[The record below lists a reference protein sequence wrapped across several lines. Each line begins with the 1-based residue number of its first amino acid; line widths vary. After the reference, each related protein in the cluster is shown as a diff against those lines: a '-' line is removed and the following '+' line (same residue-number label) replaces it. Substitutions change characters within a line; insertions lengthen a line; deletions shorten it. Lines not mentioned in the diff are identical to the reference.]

1 MRPSRFY
8 LLIVFIILAG
18 FILISRLFDLQIV
31 KHSFYKDLAASQ
43 HETYQILFPERGEI
57 FIKDRFYGQNPS
69 SHLFPLATNKD
80 WAMVYAVPQ
89 KINNKEEAVKLLAPL
104 LEIDESVLMQKIG
117 KRMDPYEPLK
127 HKLSSEIAEKIGD
140 LNIEGIVL
148 VSESWRYYPHGSL
161 ASHVLGFV
169 GFSKEDEKVGQ
180 YGIEGYYDSKLGG
193 ESGFVE
199 GEKDARGNLLV
210 IAKHYFQ
217 PVEDGADLILT
228 LDPNIQFFVEGK
240 LREVAERL
248 EAEGGTIIVE
258 DPRTGAIK
266 ALANWPA
273 FDPNNY
279 SEVEDINIFTN
290 PAVQNLFEPGS
301 IFKPITMAAALDQ
314 KLATPQ
320 TTYRDEGFVKIGG
333 YTIENSI
340 KRAEGIQTMT
350 QVLEKSLNT
359 GAVFVQQLVGKEKFK
374 DYVEKFGFNKTTGI
388 DLGGEVKGNISN
400 LNNKR
405 DIEYATAAFGQGI
418 AVTPIELIAALGSI
432 ANGGKMMRPYI
443 VEKMIYSNG
452 EEKIIEPKAI
462 KQVISQDTA
471 ETLVKMMVSV
481 VENGWSNKAR
491 IPGYFIA
498 GKTGTAQVPGS
509 GGYSDKTIHTFGGFF
524 PAFEPQF
531 LILIKLDNPKGI
543 PFSSESI
550 VPTFREIAQYI
561 INYYEIPPTR

>member
-1 MRPSRFY
+1 
-8 LLIVFIILAG
+8 
-18 FILISRLFDLQIV
+18 
-31 KHSFYKDLAASQ
+31 
-43 HETYQILFPERGEI
+43 
-57 FIKDRFYGQNPS
+57 
-69 SHLFPLATNKD
+69 
-80 WAMVYAVPQ
+80 
-89 KINNKEEAVKLLAPL
+89 
-104 LEIDESVLMQKIG
+104 
-117 KRMDPYEPLK
+117 
-127 HKLSSEIAEKIGD
+127 
-140 LNIEGIVL
+140 
-148 VSESWRYYPHGSL
+148 
-161 ASHVLGFV
+161 
-169 GFSKEDEKVGQ
+169 
-180 YGIEGYYDSKLGG
+180 
-193 ESGFVE
+193 VE
-199 GEKDARGNLLV
+199 GEKDAQGNLLA
-210 IAKHYFQ
+210 ISKHYFQ

-228 LDPNIQFFVEGK
+228 IDPNIQFFVEGK
-240 LREVAERL
+240 LKEVAERL

-258 DPRTGAIK
+258 DPKTGAIK
-266 ALANWPA
+266 ALANWPT

-279 SEVEDINIFTN
+279 SEVKDINIFIN
-290 PAVQNLFEPGS
+290 PAVQSLFEPGS

-314 KLATPQ
+314 KVATPQ

-359 GAVFVQQLVGKEKFK
+359 GAIFVQQLVGKEKFK

-388 DLGGEVKGNISN
+388 DLGGEIKGDISN

-462 KQVISQDTA
+462 KQVISEDTT

-498 GKTGTAQVPGS
+498 GKTGTAQVPDS